1 MNIILTM
8 AIFLPALAGLAVYFL
23 PAARENRALRG
34 KLMVGALAVE
44 LLLAI
49 ALCGAQ
55 GQGFTLLEM
64 TPTLSLTL
72 RVDALGCVFAV
83 LMCAMWLGSA
93 AFSLEYLGHD
103 ANERGYQL
111 FMMTVLSALMGQCY
125 AGSMITLYVF
135 YELMTLLSVPMVVH
149 ERTPQAVAA
158 GIKYLI
164 YSIFGAMMGLLG
176 IFFFSHYLGTVDFV
190 PGGLAASVFASGDT
204 VVVPAGLLA
213 ITFMVIMGF
222 GTKAGM
228 FPMHG
233 WLPTAH
239 PVAPAPASAVLSGVI
254 TKAGVLAVIR
264 VIYFLV
270 GSAVLRGTWVQTAF
284 MTLAL
289 ITVFMGSML
298 AYREPLLKK
307 RLAYSTVS
315 QVSYVLFGLSC
326 MTADA
331 LSGAVLHVVAHSV
344 IKDALFLCAG
354 AIIHQTGQTYV
365 RDLRGIGK
373 QMPITIWCWT
383 IAALGLI
390 GIPPTGGFVSK
401 WLLATGSLASGMG
414 ALSIVG
420 PIVLIVSA
428 LLTAAYLLPVT
439 INGFFPGSDFDY
451 ETLEKKEPGKLM
463 TVPMVALAVGV
474 VLTGV
479 LAQPL
484 MQVISSVAVAV
495 L

>member
-1 MNIILTM
+1 MLIL
-8 AIFLPALAGLAVYFL
+8 AIFWPALAGVLIFLL
-23 PAARENRALRG
+23 PAARSSRSLRA
-34 KLMVGALAVE
+34 KLCCGALALEFVPV
-44 LLLAI
+44 L
-49 ALCGAQ
+49 ALCGAR
-55 GQGFTLLEM
+55 GLEVTLLQM
-64 TPTLSLTL
+64 TPTLSIFLK
-72 RVDALGCVFAV
+72 VDTVGCVFAV
-83 LMCAMWLGSA
+83 LMCAMWLLA
-93 AFSLEYLGHD
+93 AVFALEYLEHD
-103 ANERGYQL
+103 AHEASFQAFY
-111 FMMTVLSALMGQCY
+111 MTVLSALVGQCF
-125 AGSMITLYVF
+125 AGSMVTLYVF

-158 GIKYLI
+158 GVKYLV
-164 YSIFGAMMGLLG
+164 YSIFGAMLGLMG
-176 IFFFSHYLGTVDFV
+176 IFFFNHYLGTVTFA
-190 PGGLAASVFASGDT
+190 PGGVAPLSGAVT
-204 VVVPAGLLA
+204 PGLLVV
-213 ITFMVIMGF
+213 TFLVILGF

-254 TKAGVLAVIR
+254 TKAGVLAIVR
-264 VIYFLV
+264 VVYFLV
-270 GSAVLRGTWVQTAF
+270 GAKALAGTWVQTAF

-326 MTADA
+326 MVPEAFEGA
-331 LSGAVLHVVAHSV
+331 LLHVLAHST

-354 AIIHQTGQTYV
+354 AIIHQTGKTMV
-365 RDLRGIGK
+365 SDLRGIGK
-373 QMPITIWCWT
+373 QMPVTIWCWT
-383 IAALGLI
+383 IASLGLI

-401 WLLATGSLASGMG
+401 WQLATGSLASGMG
-414 ALSIVG
+414 ALSVLG
-420 PIVLIVSA
+420 PVVLIVSA

-439 INGFFPGSDFDY
+439 IYGFFPGSDFDY
-451 ETLEKKEPGKLM
+451 ASLEKKEPGWLM
-463 TVPMVALAVGV
+463 LVPMLLLAAGV

-484 MQVISSVAVAV
+484 ISAFASVASAV

>member
-1 MNIILTM
+1 MNVFLIL
-8 AIFLPALAGLAVYFL
+8 AIFWPALAGVAVWFL
-23 PAARENRALRG
+23 PAAKENRALRA
-34 KLMVGALAVE
+34 KLNCGALGLE
-44 LLLAI
+44 LLGVI
-49 ALCGAQ
+49 ALCFAQ
-55 GQGFTLLEM
+55 GHEVTLLSM
-64 TPTLSLTL
+64 TPTLHIFL
-72 RVDALGCVFAV
+72 RIDAIGSIFAV
-83 LMCAMWLGSA
+83 LMCSMWLLA
-93 AFSLEYLGHD
+93 AVFALEYLGHD
-103 ANERGYQL
+103 AHERSFQAFY
-111 FMMTVLSALMGQCY
+111 MTVLSALVGQCY
-125 AGSMITLYVF
+125 SGSMVTLYVF
-135 YELMTLLSVPMVVH
+135 YELMTLLSVPLVVH

-158 GIKYLI
+158 GVKYLI
-164 YSIFGAMMGLLG
+164 YSIFGAMLGLLG
-176 IFFFSHYLGTVDFV
+176 IFFFNYYLGTVTFV
-190 PGGLAASVFASGDT
+190 PGGVASALGA
-204 VVVPAGLLA
+204 PQGGLLA
-213 ITFMVIMGF
+213 ITFLVILGF

-254 TKAGVLAVIR
+254 TKAGVLAVLR
-264 VIYFLV
+264 VVYYLV
-270 GSAVLRGTWVQTAF
+270 GADTLRGTWVQTAF

-326 MTADA
+326 MVPAA
-331 LSGAVLHVVAHSV
+331 FSGAILHVVAHST

-354 AIIHQTGQTYV
+354 AIIHQTGKTYV

-373 QMPITIWCWT
+373 QMPITVWCWT
-383 IAALGLI
+383 IASLGLI

-401 WLLATGSLASGMG
+401 WQLATGSLASGMG
-414 ALSIVG
+414 AFSVIG
-420 PIVLIVSA
+420 PIVLIISA
-428 LLTAAYLLPVT
+428 LLTAAYLLSVT

-451 ETLEKKEPGKLM
+451 ASLENREGGRLM
-463 TVPMVALAVGV
+463 TVPMIVLAAGV
-474 VLTGV
+474 VLVGI

-484 MQVISSVAVAV
+484 MNVIATAASAV

>member
-1 MNIILTM
+1 MLIL
-8 AIFLPALAGLAVYFL
+8 AIFWPALAGVLIFLL
-23 PAARENRALRG
+23 PAARSSRSLRA
-34 KLMVGALAVE
+34 KLCCGALALEFVPV
-44 LLLAI
+44 L
-49 ALCGAQ
+49 ALCGAR
-55 GQGFTLLEM
+55 GLEVTLLQM
-64 TPTLSLTL
+64 TPTLSIFLK
-72 RVDALGCVFAV
+72 VDTVGCVFAV
-83 LMCAMWLGSA
+83 LMCAMWLLA
-93 AFSLEYLGHD
+93 AVFALEYLEHD
-103 ANERGYQL
+103 AHEASFQAFY
-111 FMMTVLSALMGQCY
+111 MTVLSALVGQCF
-125 AGSMITLYVF
+125 AGSMVTLYVF

-158 GIKYLI
+158 GVKYLV
-164 YSIFGAMMGLLG
+164 YSIFGAMLGLMG
-176 IFFFSHYLGTVDFV
+176 IFFFNHYLGTVTFA
-190 PGGLAASVFASGDT
+190 PGGVAPLSG
-204 VVVPAGLLA
+204 VVTPGLLVV
-213 ITFMVIMGF
+213 TFLVILGF

-254 TKAGVLAVIR
+254 TKAGVLAIVR
-264 VIYFLV
+264 VVYFLV
-270 GSAVLRGTWVQTAF
+270 GAKALAGTWVQTAF
-284 MTLAL
+284 MILTL

-326 MTADA
+326 MVPEAFEGA
-331 LSGAVLHVVAHSV
+331 LLHVLAHST

-354 AIIHQTGQTYV
+354 AIIHQTGKTMV
-365 RDLRGIGK
+365 SDLRGIGK
-373 QMPITIWCWT
+373 QMPVTIWCWT
-383 IAALGLI
+383 IASLGLI

-401 WLLATGSLASGMG
+401 WQLATGSLASGMG
-414 ALSIVG
+414 ALSVLG
-420 PIVLIVSA
+420 PVVLIVSA

-439 INGFFPGSDFDY
+439 IYGFFPGSDFDY
-451 ETLEKKEPGKLM
+451 ASLEKKEPGWLM
-463 TVPMVALAVGV
+463 LVPMLLLAAGV

-484 MQVISSVAVAV
+484 ISAFASVASAV

>member
-1 MNIILTM
+1 MYLFVIL
-8 AIFLPALAGLAVYFL
+8 AIFWPALCGVGIWLL
-23 PAARENRALRG
+23 PAAREDRRLRSALT
-34 KLMVGALAVE
+34 VGALIVE
-44 LLLAI
+44 VLLSVS
-49 ALCGAQ
+49 LCLCNGYEL
-55 GQGFTLLEM
+55 TLLEL
-64 TPTLSLTL
+64 TPTLHIFL
-72 RVDALGCVFAV
+72 RIDAIGCMFAV
-83 LMCAMWLGSA
+83 LMSAMWLLA
-93 AFSLEYLGHD
+93 AVFALDYLGHD
-103 ANERGYQL
+103 AHERSFQAFY
-111 FMMTVLSALMGQCY
+111 MTVLSALIGQCC

-135 YELMTLLSVPMVVH
+135 YELMTMLSVPLVVH

-176 IFFFSHYLGTVDFV
+176 IFFFNHYLGTVTFT
-190 PGGLAASVFASGDT
+190 PGGAAAASGAPVGP
-204 VVVPAGLLA
+204 VLA
-213 ITFMVIMGF
+213 IAFMVILGF

-254 TKAGVLAVIR
+254 TKAGVLAIIR

-270 GSAVLRGTWVQTAF
+270 GADTIRGTWVQTAF
-284 MTLAL
+284 MILTL
-289 ITVFMGSML
+289 ITVFMGSMM
-298 AYREPLLKK
+298 AYGEPLLKK

-326 MTADA
+326 LHPVAFAGA
-331 LSGAVLHVVAHSV
+331 LLHVIAHST
-344 IKDALFLCAG
+344 IKDGLFLCAG
-354 AIIHQTGQTYV
+354 AYIHQTGKTYV

-373 QMPITIWCWT
+373 EMPVTTWCWT

-401 WLLATGSLASGMG
+401 WLLATGSLEAGLG
-414 ALSIVG
+414 VLGIIG
-420 PIVLIVSA
+420 PVVLIVSA

-451 ETLEKKEPGKLM
+451 DKLEKKEGGWRML
-463 TVPMVALAVGV
+463 VPVILLAAAV

-479 LAQPL
+479 MAGPL
-484 MQVISSVAVAV
+484 MDAVTAAMPTI

>member
-1 MNIILTM
+1 MIL
-8 AIFLPALAGLAVYFL
+8 AIFFPAIAGVVVWCM
-23 PAARENRALRG
+23 PAAKADKALRA
-34 KLMVGALAVE
+34 KLNCGALAIE
-44 LLLAI
+44 LAMVI
-49 ALCGAQ
+49 ALCFAQ
-55 GQGFTLLEM
+55 GSEVLLLSM
-64 TPTLSLTL
+64 TPTLQLTL
-72 RVDALGCVFAV
+72 KIDVIGSIFAV
-83 LMCAMWLGSA
+83 LMSAMWLLSMV
-93 AFSLEYLGHD
+93 FSLEYLGHD
-103 ANERGYQL
+103 EHQRSYEA
-111 FMMTVLSALMGQCY
+111 FTMTVLSALIGQCY

-164 YSIFGAMMGLLG
+164 YSIFGAMLGLLG
-176 IFFFSHYLGTVDFV
+176 IFFFHHYLGTVTFTA
-190 PGGLAASVFASGDT
+190 GGAASVVGA
-204 VVVPAGLLA
+204 PQAGLLV
-213 ITFMVIMGF
+213 ITFLVILGF

-270 GSAVLRGTWVQTAF
+270 GANTLRGTWVQTAF
-284 MTLAL
+284 LILSL

-315 QVSYVLFGLSC
+315 QVSYVLFGLFC
-326 MTADA
+326 MAELTFG
-331 LSGAVLHVVAHSV
+331 GAILHVVAHST

-354 AIIHQTGQTYV
+354 AIIHQTGKTYV
-365 RDLRGIGK
+365 RDLRGVGK

-383 IAALGLI
+383 IASLGLI

-401 WLLATGSLASGMG
+401 WQLATG
-414 ALSIVG
+414 ALSGNLGVFGVVG
-420 PIVLIVSA
+420 PIVLIISA
-428 LLTAAYLLPVT
+428 LLTAAYLLQVT
-439 INGFFPGSDFDY
+439 LNGFFPGADFDY
-451 ETLEKKEPGKLM
+451 AAVENKDPGKRM
-463 TVPMVALAVGV
+463 TVPMIVLAVGV
-474 VLTGV
+474 VLCGV
-479 LAQPL
+479 FAQPL
-484 MQVISSVAVAV
+484 LDALSSTLTVI

>member
-1 MNIILTM
+1 MIL
-8 AIFLPALAGLAVYFL
+8 AIFLPALVGIAVYCL
-23 PAARENRALRG
+23 PAAKADRALRAR
-34 KLMVGALAVE
+34 LHCGALALE
-44 LLLAI
+44 LALVILL
-49 ALCGAQ
+49 CF
-55 GQGFTLLEM
+55 GQGTEATLLPL
-64 TPTLSLTL
+64 TPTLTL
-72 RVDALGCVFAV
+72 FLHIDIVGSIFAV
-83 LMCAMWLGSA
+83 LMSTMWLLA
-93 AFSLEYLGHD
+93 AVFALEYLGHD
-103 ANERGYQL
+103 AHERSFQAFY
-111 FMMTVLSALMGQCY
+111 MTVLSALIGQCY

-135 YELMTLLSVPMVVH
+135 YELMTLLSVPLVVH

-164 YSIFGAMMGLLG
+164 YSIFGAMLGLLG
-176 IFFFSHYLGTVDFV
+176 IFFFNHYLGSVTFT
-190 PGGLAASVFASGDT
+190 PGGMASAAPQT
-204 VVVPAGLLA
+204 GLLV
-213 ITFMVIMGF
+213 ITFLVILGF

-264 VIYFLV
+264 VVYFLV
-270 GSAVLRGTWVQTAF
+270 GASALRGTWVQTAF
-284 MTLAL
+284 LVLTL

-315 QVSYVLFGLSC
+315 QVSYVLFGLAC
-326 MTADA
+326 MHPVAFGGA
-331 LSGAVLHVVAHSV
+331 LLHVVAHST

-354 AIIHQTGQTYV
+354 AIIHQTGKTYV

-373 QMPITIWCWT
+373 EMPITIWCWT
-383 IAALGLI
+383 IASLGLI

-401 WLLATGSLASGMG
+401 WQLATG
-414 ALSIVG
+414 ALDAGLGVIGIVG
-420 PIVLIVSA
+420 PIVLIISA

-439 INGFFPGSDFDY
+439 IGGFFPGSDYDY
-451 ETLEKKEPGKLM
+451 SALESREPGRLM
-463 TVPMVALAVGV
+463 TVPMLVLAAGV
-474 VLTGV
+474 VLCGV

-484 MQVISSVAVAV
+484 MNVIAAATAAI

>member
-1 MNIILTM
+1 MTALMIL
-8 AIFLPALAGLAVYFL
+8 AVFFPALAGLVVWCT
-23 PAARENRALRG
+23 PAAKEDRALRA
-34 KLMVGALAVE
+34 KLNCGALALELALVLFLCTAQGTGV
-44 LLLAI
+44 LLLN
-49 ALCGAQ
+49 
-55 GQGFTLLEM
+55 M
-64 TPTLSLTL
+64 TPTLSLIL
-72 RVDALGCVFAV
+72 RVDILGSIFAV
-83 LMCAMWLGSA
+83 LMAAMWLIGSVFA
-93 AFSLEYLGHD
+93 LEYMNHD
-103 ANERGYQL
+103 HNERSYQL
-111 FMMTVLSALMGQCY
+111 FYMTVLSALIGQCY
-125 AGSMITLYVF
+125 AGSMVTLYVF
-135 YELMTLLSVPMVVH
+135 YELMTLLSVPLVVH

-164 YSIFGAMMGLLG
+164 YSIFGAMLGLLG
-176 IFFFSHYLGTVDFV
+176 IFFFDHYLGGVTFTA
-190 PGGLAASVFASGDT
+190 GGLTPVAGASQT
-204 VVVPAGLLA
+204 GLLV
-213 ITFMVIMGF
+213 ITFLVILGF

-254 TKAGVLAVIR
+254 TKAGVLAIVR
-264 VIYFLV
+264 VVYFLV
-270 GSAVLRGTWVQTAF
+270 GAKALAGTWVQTAF
-284 MTLAL
+284 MILTL

-326 MTADA
+326 MVPEAFEGA
-331 LSGAVLHVVAHSV
+331 LLHVLAHST

-354 AIIHQTGQTYV
+354 AIIHQTGKTMV
-365 RDLRGIGK
+365 SDLRGIGK
-373 QMPITIWCWT
+373 QMPVTIWCWT
-383 IAALGLI
+383 IASLGLI

-401 WLLATGSLASGMG
+401 WQLATGSLASGMG
-414 ALSIVG
+414 ALSVLG
-420 PIVLIVSA
+420 PVVLIVSA

-439 INGFFPGSDFDY
+439 IYGFFPGSDFDY
-451 ETLEKKEPGKLM
+451 ASLEKKEPGWLM
-463 TVPMVALAVGV
+463 LVPMLLLAAGV

-484 MQVISSVAVAV
+484 ISAFASVASAV

>member
-1 MNIILTM
+1 MIL
-8 AIFLPALAGLAVYFL
+8 AIFLPALVGIAVYCL
-23 PAARENRALRG
+23 PAAKADRTLRARLHC
-34 KLMVGALAVE
+34 GALALE
-44 LLLAI
+44 LALVILL
-49 ALCGAQ
+49 CF
-55 GQGFTLLEM
+55 GQGTEATLLPL
-64 TPTLSLTL
+64 TPTLTL
-72 RVDALGCVFAV
+72 FLHIDIVGSIFAV
-83 LMCAMWLGSA
+83 LMSTMWLLA
-93 AFSLEYLGHD
+93 AVFALEYLGHD
-103 ANERGYQL
+103 AHERSFQAFY
-111 FMMTVLSALMGQCY
+111 MTVLSALIGQCY

-135 YELMTLLSVPMVVH
+135 YELMTLLSVPLVVH

-164 YSIFGAMMGLLG
+164 YSIFGAMLGLLG
-176 IFFFSHYLGTVDFV
+176 IFFFNHYLGSVTFT
-190 PGGLAASVFASGDT
+190 PGGMASAAPQT
-204 VVVPAGLLA
+204 GLLV
-213 ITFMVIMGF
+213 ITFLVILGF

-264 VIYFLV
+264 VVYFLV
-270 GSAVLRGTWVQTAF
+270 GASALRGTWVQTAF
-284 MTLAL
+284 LVLTL

-315 QVSYVLFGLSC
+315 QVSYVLFGLAC
-326 MTADA
+326 MHPVAFGGA
-331 LSGAVLHVVAHSV
+331 LLHVVAHST

-354 AIIHQTGQTYV
+354 AIIHQTGKTYV

-373 QMPITIWCWT
+373 EMPITIWCWT
-383 IAALGLI
+383 IASLGLI

-401 WLLATGSLASGMG
+401 WQLATGAMG
-414 ALSIVG
+414 AGIGAFGIIG
-420 PIVLIVSA
+420 PVVLIISA
-428 LLTAAYLLPVT
+428 LLTAAYLLQLT
-439 INGFFPGSDFDY
+439 INGFFPGSDYDY
-451 ETLEKKEPGKLM
+451 AALENKEPGKLM
-463 TVPMVALAVGV
+463 TVPMIVLAVGV
-474 VLTGV
+474 VLCGV

-484 MQVISSVAVAV
+484 TNVIASAAAAI

>member
-1 MNIILTM
+1 MLIL
-8 AIFLPALAGLAVYFL
+8 AIFWPALAGVLIFLL
-23 PAARENRALRG
+23 PAARSSRSLRA
-34 KLMVGALAVE
+34 KLCCGALALEFVPV
-44 LLLAI
+44 L
-49 ALCGAQ
+49 ALCGAR
-55 GQGFTLLEM
+55 GLEVTLLQM
-64 TPTLSLTL
+64 TPTLSIFLK
-72 RVDALGCVFAV
+72 VDTVGCVFAV
-83 LMCAMWLGSA
+83 LMCAMWLLA
-93 AFSLEYLGHD
+93 AVFALEYLEHD
-103 ANERGYQL
+103 AHEASFQAFY
-111 FMMTVLSALMGQCY
+111 MTVLSALVGQCF
-125 AGSMITLYVF
+125 AGSMVTLYVF
-135 YELMTLLSVPMVVH
+135 YELMTLLSVPLVVH

-158 GIKYLI
+158 GVKYLV
-164 YSIFGAMMGLLG
+164 YSIFGAMLGLMG
-176 IFFFSHYLGTVDFV
+176 IFFFNHYLGTVTFA
-190 PGGLAASVFASGDT
+190 PGGVAPLSG
-204 VVVPAGLLA
+204 VVTPGLLVV
-213 ITFMVIMGF
+213 TFLVILGF

-254 TKAGVLAVIR
+254 TKAGVLAIVR
-264 VIYFLV
+264 VVYFLV
-270 GSAVLRGTWVQTAF
+270 GAKALAGTWVQTAF

-326 MTADA
+326 MVPEAFEGA
-331 LSGAVLHVVAHSV
+331 LLHVLAHST

-354 AIIHQTGQTYV
+354 AIIHQTGKTMV
-365 RDLRGIGK
+365 SDLRGIGK
-373 QMPITIWCWT
+373 QMPVTIWCWT
-383 IAALGLI
+383 IASLGLI

-401 WLLATGSLASGMG
+401 WQLATGSLASGMG
-414 ALSIVG
+414 ALSVIG
-420 PIVLIVSA
+420 PVVLIISA

-439 INGFFPGSDFDY
+439 IYGFFPGSDFDY
-451 ETLEKKEPGKLM
+451 ASLEKKEPGWLM
-463 TVPMVALAVGV
+463 LVPMLLLAAGV

-484 MQVISSVAVAV
+484 ISAFASVASAV

>member
-1 MNIILTM
+1 MNVLLILT
-8 AIFLPALAGLAVYFL
+8 IFFPAVAGLAVYAL
-23 PAARENRALRG
+23 PAARQDRVLRA
-34 KLMVGALAVE
+34 KLNCGALVLE
-44 LLLAI
+44 LLLVI
-49 ALCGAQ
+49 AMCGAR
-55 GQGFTLLEM
+55 GLELTLFKM
-64 TPTLSLTL
+64 TPTLSVFL
-72 RVDALGCVFAV
+72 RVDTIGCVFAV
-83 LMCAMWLGSA
+83 LMSAMWLLA
-93 AFSLEYLGHD
+93 AVFALEYLEHD
-103 ANERGYQL
+103 KNERVFQMFY
-111 FMMTVLSALMGQCY
+111 MTVLSALVGQCY
-125 AGSMITLYVF
+125 SGSMITLYVF
-135 YELMTLLSVPMVVH
+135 YELMTLLSVPLVVH

-176 IFFFSHYLGTVDFV
+176 IFFFHHELGTVTFA
-190 PGGLAASVFASGDT
+190 PGGVAPASGS
-204 VVVPAGLLA
+204 VSGGLLL
-213 ITFMVIMGF
+213 ITFLVILGF

-254 TKAGVLAVIR
+254 TKAGVLAIIR

-270 GSAVLRGTWVQTAF
+270 GASAIRGTWVQTAF

-298 AYREPLLKK
+298 AYREPLIKK

-326 MTADA
+326 LVPEAFG
-331 LSGAVLHVVAHSV
+331 GAILHVVAHST

-354 AIIHQTGQTYV
+354 AIIHQTGKTCV

-383 IAALGLI
+383 IASLGLI

-401 WLLATGSLASGMG
+401 WQLATGSLASGMG
-414 ALSIVG
+414 ALSVIG
-420 PIVLIVSA
+420 PVVLIISA

-439 INGFFPGSDFDY
+439 INGFFPGNDFDY
-451 ETLEKKEPGKLM
+451 ESLEKKEPGRLM
-463 TVPMVALAVGV
+463 TVPMLLLAAGV

-479 LAQPL
+479 LASPL
-484 MQVISSVAVAV
+484 LSLVASAAGA
-495 L
+495 LL

>member
-1 MNIILTM
+1 MNVFLIL
-8 AIFLPALAGLAVYFL
+8 AIFWPALAGVAVWFL
-23 PAARENRALRG
+23 PAARENRALRAR
-34 KLMVGALAVE
+34 LNCGALALE
-44 LLLAI
+44 LLAVI
-49 ALCGAQ
+49 ALCFAQ
-55 GQGFTLLEM
+55 GHEVTLLSM
-64 TPTLSLTL
+64 TPTLHIFL
-72 RVDALGCVFAV
+72 RIDAIGSIFAV
-83 LMCAMWLGSA
+83 LMCVMWLLA
-93 AFSLEYLGHD
+93 AVFALEYLEHD
-103 ANERGYQL
+103 AHERSFQAFY
-111 FMMTVLSALMGQCY
+111 MTVLSALVGQCY
-125 AGSMITLYVF
+125 SGSMITLYVF
-135 YELMTLLSVPMVVH
+135 YELMTLLSVPLVVH

-158 GIKYLI
+158 GVKYLI
-164 YSIFGAMMGLLG
+164 YSIFGAMLGLLG
-176 IFFFSHYLGTVDFV
+176 IFFFNQYLGTVTFV
-190 PGGLAASVFASGDT
+190 PGGVATALGAPHS
-204 VVVPAGLLA
+204 GLLV
-213 ITFMVIMGF
+213 ITFLVIVGF

-254 TKAGVLAVIR
+254 TKAGVLAVLR
-264 VIYFLV
+264 VIYYLV
-270 GSAVLRGTWVQTAF
+270 GVDTLRGTWVQTAF

-326 MTADA
+326 MVPAA
-331 LSGAVLHVVAHSV
+331 FSGAILHVVAHST

-354 AIIHQTGQTYV
+354 AIIHQTGKTYV

-373 QMPITIWCWT
+373 QMPVTVWCWT
-383 IAALGLI
+383 IASLGLI

-401 WLLATGSLASGMG
+401 WQLATGSLASGMG
-414 ALSIVG
+414 ALSVIG
-420 PIVLIVSA
+420 PVVLIISA
-428 LLTAAYLLPVT
+428 LLTAAYLLPLT

-451 ETLEKKEPGKLM
+451 ASLENKEAGRLM
-463 TVPMVALAVGV
+463 TVPMIVLAAGV
-474 VLTGV
+474 VLVGI

-484 MQVISSVAVAV
+484 MNVVAAAAAAV

>member
-1 MNIILTM
+1 MIL
-8 AIFLPALAGLAVYFL
+8 AIFLPALVGIAVYCL
-23 PAARENRALRG
+23 PAAKADRALRAR
-34 KLMVGALAVE
+34 LHCGALALE
-44 LLLAI
+44 LALVILL
-49 ALCGAQ
+49 CF
-55 GQGFTLLEM
+55 GQSTEATLLPL
-64 TPTLSLTL
+64 TPTLTL
-72 RVDALGCVFAV
+72 FLHIDIVGSIFAV
-83 LMCAMWLGSA
+83 LMSTMWLLA
-93 AFSLEYLGHD
+93 AVFALEYLGHD
-103 ANERGYQL
+103 AHERSFQAFY
-111 FMMTVLSALMGQCY
+111 MTVLSALIGQCY

-135 YELMTLLSVPMVVH
+135 YELMTLLSVPLVVH

-164 YSIFGAMMGLLG
+164 YSIFGAMLGLLG
-176 IFFFSHYLGTVDFV
+176 IFFFNHYLGSVTFT
-190 PGGLAASVFASGDT
+190 PGGMASAAPQT
-204 VVVPAGLLA
+204 GLLV
-213 ITFMVIMGF
+213 ITFLVILGF

-264 VIYFLV
+264 VVYFLV
-270 GSAVLRGTWVQTAF
+270 GASALRGTWVQTAF
-284 MTLAL
+284 LVLTL

-315 QVSYVLFGLSC
+315 QVSYVLFGLAC
-326 MTADA
+326 MHPVAFGGA
-331 LSGAVLHVVAHSV
+331 LLHVVAHST

-354 AIIHQTGQTYV
+354 AIIHQTGKTYV

-373 QMPITIWCWT
+373 EMPITIWCWT
-383 IAALGLI
+383 IASLGLI

-401 WLLATGSLASGMG
+401 WQLATG
-414 ALSIVG
+414 ALDAGLGVIGIVG
-420 PIVLIVSA
+420 PIVLIISA

-439 INGFFPGSDFDY
+439 IGGFFPGSDYDY
-451 ETLEKKEPGKLM
+451 SALESREPGRLM
-463 TVPMVALAVGV
+463 TVPMLVLAAGV
-474 VLTGV
+474 VLCGV

-484 MQVISSVAVAV
+484 MNVIAAAAAAI